1 MPVWSFAQLYEP
13 DPSTIEIY
21 VTPYYNSK
29 GPVINIGKFS
39 RGLASDEE
47 GVFLETIGKMK
58 EQWKN
63 LTAEELYV
71 GAIVLYDREYRDEAV
86 YWFYSAQMRSRVFNG
101 ILDQSKLGGLG
112 SAGFELMHAQNSFFQ
127 LVGPF
132 INGYAFGDLDK
143 LQHTLERVRKEE
155 KDFPDLAAIYKMV
168 SFIPQAERSA
178 IIEQVFSGLSD
189 FIEFIDNERES
200 IINQRI
206 ETGAED
212 KFGNLKN
219 RDLVSQPQ

>member
-1 MPVWSFAQLYEP
+1 MKQKIVLSLIAFCLPVWSFAQLYEP

-39 RGLASDEE
+39 RGLASGEE
-47 GVFLETIGKMK
+47 GVFLETIGMMK

-101 ILDQSKLGGLG
+101 ILDQSKLG
-112 SAGFELMHAQNSFFQ
+112 
-127 LVGPF
+127 
-132 INGYAFGDLDK
+132 D
-143 LQHTLERVRKEE
+143 
-155 KDFPDLAAIYKMV
+155 
-168 SFIPQAERSA
+168 
-178 IIEQVFSGLSD
+178 
-189 FIEFIDNERES
+189 
-200 IINQRI
+200 
-206 ETGAED
+206 
-212 KFGNLKN
+212 
-219 RDLVSQPQ
+219 